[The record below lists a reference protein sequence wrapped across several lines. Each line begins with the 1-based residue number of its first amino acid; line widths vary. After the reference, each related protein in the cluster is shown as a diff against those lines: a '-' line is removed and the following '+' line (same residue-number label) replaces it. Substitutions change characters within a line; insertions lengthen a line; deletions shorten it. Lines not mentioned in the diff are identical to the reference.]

1 MKSACR
7 IVSLFSNNDSQ
18 NFANMQSQSIS
29 VASASISKVH
39 IYWFRICGIWHGIG
53 FIVFAALTVGLTNET
68 NFLTAVGASCK
79 FNIMQLFFAESWDA
93 REASKHVP

>member
-1 MKSACR
+1 MPALSFL
-7 IVSLFSNNDSQ
+7 S
-18 NFANMQSQSIS
+18 S
-29 VASASISKVH
+29 VATIRKISPTCTHNLSRLQVPPFQMLISIG
-39 IYWFRICGIWHGIG
+39 FAICGIWHGIG
-53 FIVFAALTVGLTNET
+53 FIVFPALTVGLTNER